1 MTCDFQQCG
10 VLTSVDSYEPVQPSF
25 KLRNSKLC
33 SVSSLIVI
41 NYSSDK
47 HRLRSDFTY
56 AQADLRL
63 CWSHLSHCWKSHVV
77 AHIYVYVYLGGR
89 QGKLPCLAFEVFD
102 FFDEKWRKL
111 PDVPSKRV
119 FANYTATDKHIVSLG
134 GLIQPGNR
142 GFSDACEVF
151 DLEKG
156 EFLSSL

>member
-1 MTCDFQQCG
+1 MYT
-10 VLTSVDSYEPVQPSF
+10 
-25 KLRNSKLC
+25 
-33 SVSSLIVI
+33 
-41 NYSSDK
+41 
-47 HRLRSDFTY
+47 
-56 AQADLRL
+56 
-63 CWSHLSHCWKSHVV
+63 LS
-77 AHIYVYVYLGGR
+77 VYVLGGR
-89 QGKLPCLAFEVFD
+89 QGKLPCLAFEVFN

-156 EFLSSL
+156 ELLFSL